1 MDVSGFMIKVQNCG
15 LRHLAFGLQ
24 KQLITSQMVASHKQV
39 LILNENLTLRF
50 APSLSII
57 SLYSFIIQT
66 VLYLYSPI
74 VALAGVLK
82 LEVSR
87 LQV

>member
-1 MDVSGFMIKVQNCG
+1 MDVSGFMIKVQNSG
-15 LRHLAFGLQ
+15 LSHLAFGLQ

-50 APSLSII
+50 SPSLSII

-66 VLYLYSPI
+66 IMYSCVLQL
-74 VALAGVLK
+74 LLLLGF
-82 LEVSR
+82 
-87 LQV
+87 